1 MKQYSVTMRKYLQRR
16 KKTHRRSHSRKSA
29 RGGYY
34 GYNGSLATGA
44 PNWTASSEM
53 GDWSVSSRGANATYG
68 SSRSRRK
75 TRRGAGK
82 FGAVSASFQGTGQ
95 RGMIDVVPVNTK
107 GYPGTPA

>member
-1 MKQYSVTMRKYLQRR
+1 MVRR
-16 KKTHRRSHSRKSA
+16 RTKRSRS

-53 GDWSVSSRGANATYG
+53 GDWSISTRGANATYG
-68 SSRSRRK
+68 SSRSRRSHRRK
-75 TRRGAGK
+75 TRRSRVSGAGK

-95 RGMIDVVPVNTK
+95 RGIIDVVPVNTK
-107 GYPGTPA
+107 GYPGTSA